1 VQAKP
6 VEGLENP
13 PSGVIDKLLLMSWV
27 FVFSFILWVFK
38 LLKRME
44 SRRVVV
50 AAGEDVR
57 R

>member
-27 FVFSFILWVFK
+27 FVFSLILWVFK

-57 R
+57 H

>member
-6 VEGLENP
+6 MGEFENP
-13 PSGVIDKLLLMSWV
+13 ASGVTDKLLLMSWV

-44 SRRVVV
+44 SRKSVV
-50 AAGEDVR
+50 AAGGDVR
-57 R
+57 H

>member
-1 VQAKP
+1 MQAKP
-6 VEGLENP
+6 VEGLDNP

-27 FVFSFILWVFK
+27 FVFTFILWVFK

-44 SRRVVV
+44 SPRSIV
-50 AAGEDVR
+50 AAAEDAR